1 MNKDAELFASRV
13 GIATFVTAYCALL
26 MSRLNRACESAD
38 IFMSIVLTTG
48 SLLCFLLFI
57 RLPWK
62 FICKH
67 AIKFNQ
73 TNEDFFK
80 KLFCLCGYDVFPL
93 TIIVIIACWF
103 DFNVELLLLPIITI
117 AVIALVLKF
126 YDKRKFSKKTQI
138 VYFVSNAVIL
148 VIMGFWVSLGSNENV
163 TMALTFA
170 RFMMVAGPIALLFKC
185 SKLFYLPT
193 AVIVVEKLL
202 YGNFSTL
209 DTIFIPCNFL
219 ISAVFALAMAR
230 INRA

>member
-1 MNKDAELFASRV
+1 
-13 GIATFVTAYCALL
+13 
-26 MSRLNRACESAD
+26 
-38 IFMSIVLTTG
+38 MSIVLTTS

-57 RLPWK
+57 RLPWQ

-67 AIKFNQ
+67 AVKFNQ
-73 TNEDFFK
+73 TNEDFK
-80 KLFCLCGYDVFPL
+80 KRLFYLCSYDVFPL
-93 TIIVIIACWF
+93 TIIVVIAYWF

-138 VYFVSNAVIL
+138 VYFVSNTVIL

-209 DTIFIPCNFL
+209 DAIFIPCNFL
-219 ISAVFALAMAR
+219 ISAVFALVIAR
-230 INRA
+230 KARG